1 MVKYHNFDV
10 VFAELPGEVTLAIN
24 LTGCPNRCPGC
35 HSPHLRADAGRVLDE
50 PELRA
55 LLGRYGSS
63 VTCLCLMG
71 GDAEPS
77 QVARLAGVA
86 RQAMPH
92 LRVGW
97 YSGRDR
103 LPEGIA
109 PQAFDY
115 IKLGGWVEALGPLSS
130 PATNQRMYRVGADGA
145 LTDITERFRRRA

>member
-55 LLGRYGSS
+55 LLLRYGGS

-92 LRVGW
+92 LW